1 MQSNPQPLNRRT
13 RAVLEDASEW
23 VYDYNDRNELIG
35 AKRYWPDWSPVTGQ
49 QFGYDCDNIGNR
61 KTATSGGDVNGGRLR
76 TTTYTANGLNQ
87 YSAVATL
94 GYGDIIG
101 VAIATNSVMVNGGT
115 ADRDWNITGLI
126 HAAAKSATARYE

>member
-1 MQSNPQPLNRRT
+1 MYPVSGQFFGC
-13 RAVLEDASEW
+13 D
-23 VYDYNDRNELIG
+23 YDN
-35 AKRYWPDWSPVTGQ
+35 T
-49 QFGYDCDNIGNR
+49 GNR
-61 KTATSGGDVNGGRLR
+61 KTAISGGDVNGGNLR
-76 TTTYTANGLNQ
+76 TTTSPNGLNQ

-94 GYGDIIG
+94 GYEDIIG